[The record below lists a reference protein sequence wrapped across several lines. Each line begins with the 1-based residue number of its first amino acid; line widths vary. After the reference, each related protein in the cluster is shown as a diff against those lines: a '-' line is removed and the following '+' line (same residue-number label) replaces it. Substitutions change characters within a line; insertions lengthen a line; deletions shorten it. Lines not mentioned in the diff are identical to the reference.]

1 MASYNRFLPRFQDPE
16 GGVNFTVVRKV
27 PPTTNSTY
35 YQPNDVYATPQL
47 AEERSYN
54 IGCTGYRNV
63 TINATGTVKY
73 APCTASATYVI
84 LMQGMPK
91 INQERIYYAFDPT
104 DNIDDVKNSIN
115 DNIYT
120 GFEYKEKIFEK
131 SMSKVI
137 LRDPVK
143 ASILQYF
150 QRVVFGLIESTKQIS
165 NFVNYTVKKNN
176 RRVF

>member
-1 MASYNRFLPRFQDPE
+1 
-16 GGVNFTVVRKV
+16 
-27 PPTTNSTY
+27 
-35 YQPNDVYATPQL
+35 
-47 AEERSYN
+47 
-54 IGCTGYRNV
+54 
-63 TINATGTVKY
+63 
-73 APCTASATYVI
+73 
-84 LMQGMPK
+84 MQGMPK

-104 DNIDDVKNSIN
+104 DNIDDVRNSIN

-150 QRVVFGLIESTKQIS
+150 QKVVFGLIESTKQIS